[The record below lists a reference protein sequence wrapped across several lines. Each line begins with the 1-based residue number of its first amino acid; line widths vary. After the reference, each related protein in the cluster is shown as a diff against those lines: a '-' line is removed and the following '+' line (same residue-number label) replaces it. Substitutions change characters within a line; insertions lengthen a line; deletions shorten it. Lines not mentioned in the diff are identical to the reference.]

1 MKLGSGD
8 PYNWLTAESSSS
20 LNLSADMVEVSDKEV
35 DWKKYIAGYKGAT
48 IDVTVYADETDA
60 AQKAVI
66 KGIFKGEE
74 LEGFIGVLGS
84 NNTPSEGDAFKALV
98 ASVGETYDTGSA
110 IARSISLQVTGAM
123 THYPAIS

>member
-1 MKLGSGD
+1 MATLGNTKKVYLKIGTGGT
-8 PYNWLTAESSSS
+8 YTWLTAESSSS

-48 IDVTVYADETDA
+48 IDVTVYADESDA

-74 LEGFIGVLGS
+74 LEGFIGVLGTD
-84 NNTPSEGDAFKALV
+84 NAPSEHL
-98 ASVGETYDTGSA
+98 SH
-110 IARSISLQVTGAM
+110 R
-123 THYPAIS
+123 